1 MYLDCFSQR
10 TQCKLWSRGIVGW
23 NYDFRATWHW
33 RNLQKFQVNPKN
45 NDFGVWKFFFSNRKH
60 SRPSNPGWSRLVL
73 EPPTGFFDSTV
84 ETPGRK
90 TSMKIDEV
98 FSDSSFWGL
107 HKPKHG
113 ICQQQTIYHF
123 ASKIVRLMMIFLDV
137 YIPGHHRKL
146 TPNLVLKG
154 LWHQHQKWRFRSD
167 FQVGDQHLLTSALL
181 VASFPRQRW
190 DLIDMDCD
198 GCEVTLLSELVPLA
212 LRVRRV
218 HLSTHSREI
227 HQLLL
232 GSLKAAS
239 WHIDYDFAPRSA
251 VTSMT
256 SVGPF
261 LTKDGRIVAAS
272 PFQWRHRFFY
282 GKKSRWDWLGLV
294 GWLGESWWIST
305 KKIRVW
311 TWKSFH
317 IGTF

>member
-1 MYLDCFSQR
+1 MA
-10 TQCKLWSRGIVGW
+10 IP
-23 NYDFRATWHW
+23 FR
-33 RNLQKFQVNPKN
+33 
-45 NDFGVWKFFFSNRKH
+45 
-60 SRPSNPGWSRLVL
+60 
-73 EPPTGFFDSTV
+73 
-84 ETPGRK
+84 
-90 TSMKIDEV
+90 
-98 FSDSSFWGL
+98 
-107 HKPKHG
+107 
-113 ICQQQTIYHF
+113 
-123 ASKIVRLMMIFLDV
+123 
-137 YIPGHHRKL
+137 
-146 TPNLVLKG
+146 
-154 LWHQHQKWRFRSD
+154 
-167 FQVGDQHLLTSALL
+167 FQVGVKSSSALL
-181 VASFPRQRW
+181 VASLARQRW

-272 PFQWRHRFFY
+272 PFQWRRRFFY
-282 GKKSRWDWLGLV
+282 GKYPVGIGWDWLAGQVKVGKLV
-294 GWLGESWWIST
+294 NFST